1 MINFSV
7 LILLIF
13 SIKYVSKFFLKNGF
27 LLSQS
32 GELHQKFTSIQ
43 AIPLIGGSYLFILFS
58 HILIKLEF
66 FNLFY
71 SLILIFILGL
81 LADQKKIVSPKKRL
95 LFQFLI
101 LIFLVIGSQLE
112 ISNTR
117 IELVDNFIDNRY
129 INLLFVIF
137 CLLILIN
144 GSNFIDGLNGLL
156 IGYYIAV
163 SVILIMI
170 GYFDFLKFDLEMN
183 IIFFISLISLFVFNT
198 LNKLYLGD
206 NGVYVISLF
215 FGFLLINFHQ
225 NFLYVSPY
233 FVILLVW
240 YPCFEN
246 LFSIIR
252 KFKIKR
258 SPINPDT
265 NHLHQLLFHFLKKKI
280 NKSHIIINNLSS
292 LLIICVNFIFFFIS
306 SLNIY
311 STNLQLFLIM
321 FAILLYTVSY
331 ILLFRFKYRN

>member
-163 SVILIMI
+163 SVILMMI

-246 LFSIIR
+246 LFSIVR
-252 KFKIKR
+252 KFIYK
-258 SPINPDT
+258 SNPLNPDSK
-265 NHLHQLLFHFLKKKI
+265 HLHQHLFACIKKKFKFSDLLTNNI
-280 NKSHIIINNLSS
+280 SSLIINTF
-292 LLIICVNFIFFFIS
+292 NFIIFFFS
-306 SLNIY
+306 ASRPEHTKY
-311 STNLQLFLIM
+311 QLL
-321 FAILLYTVSY
+321 
-331 ILLFRFKYRN
+331 LLFICIIIYLFSYNLLKKIR